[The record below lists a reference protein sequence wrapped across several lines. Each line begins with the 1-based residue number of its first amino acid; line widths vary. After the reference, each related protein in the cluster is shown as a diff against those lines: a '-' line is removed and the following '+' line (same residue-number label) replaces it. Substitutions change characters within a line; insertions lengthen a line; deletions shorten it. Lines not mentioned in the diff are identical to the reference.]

1 MQRYEEWMRVRADKL
16 KDDVHM
22 LYQTCNNVLEKI
34 SLIDVVQRL
43 GINHL
48 FQEDTNIALKEISES
63 EFTSSNIYEVAM
75 RFRLLRG
82 HGYWVSPGIF
92 LIQI

>member
-1 MQRYEEWMRVRADKL
+1 
-16 KDDVHM
+16 M

-48 FQEDTNIALKEISES
+48 FQEDTNIVLKEISES
-63 EFTSSNIYEVAM
+63 EFTSSNISEVAM